1 MIEGKFYNCEI
12 QLVER
17 NQQIVALQPK
27 VSFKDEVKNIMK
39 YFIYHV
45 IFENVTTTNH
55 ALLERF

>member
-1 MIEGKFYNCEI
+1 MNIIKDDARASTLWM
-12 QLVER
+12 QV
-17 NQQIVALQPK
+17 VALQPK